1 MTEYEISDRLTS
13 LAANIIE
20 LNAVQASHIAIYLSV
35 VFGFIAAAYVAG
47 AKLTKFQAG
56 ITYVIF
62 TLFSI
67 FEIAR
72 IVAFGLGSN
81 ALVKQGIEWGS
92 NIDGQY
98 FADPTIRIVA
108 GTGLWSVGVI
118 GALLFMW
125 SIRHPKT
132 E

>member
-20 LNAVQASHIAIYLSV
+20 MNAVQASHIAIYLSV

-92 NIDGQY
+92 NIDGQ
-98 FADPTIRIVA
+98 FVVDPTIRIVA
-108 GTGLWSVGVI
+108 GTGLWSVGAI